1 MTLSFLYIILIH
13 LFAYIQVGTFKYR
26 PILPEDTDD
35 DDDDTDNG
43 EDEVFEEPRK
53 SKIVSYNF

>member
-13 LFAYIQVGTFKYR
+13 LFAYIQLGTLKCR
-26 PILPEDTDD
+26 PILPEDT